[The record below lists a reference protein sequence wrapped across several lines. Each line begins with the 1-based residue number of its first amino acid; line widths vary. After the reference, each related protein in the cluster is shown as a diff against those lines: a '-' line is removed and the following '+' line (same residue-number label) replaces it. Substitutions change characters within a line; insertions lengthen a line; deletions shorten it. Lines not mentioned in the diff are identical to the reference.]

1 MPSRAAPQDAP
12 LSPWRAV
19 FERVRHEVG
28 ARRDEHGSLGSINWL
43 RHHMEARGAN
53 PNVVRN
59 ILYRD
64 KGKVA
69 DKRALFAILDE
80 LWRSLGQPPLRAP
93 ELESLLSPGSGQ
105 DQEVL
110 QLLGREK
117 RRAYRDFVHA
127 LRAGAFPRLVVV
139 GRPGSGKTLL
149 ADFIQQALEYPP
161 AATDRLIRLEF
172 GGTDLATALAR
183 LGAAVAVP
191 PALLEARLVKVGAAS
206 SFAVQADAQAD
217 VARCILEAAR
227 AFPGRQALILHVSH
241 SLGGQQNL
249 GLAPLRL
256 NDPDVP
262 RVSAAEWLWV
272 SLFEPLSQLPRTAL
286 VVSLSDLPLR
296 AQARLGAFGE
306 AVRLTPPT
314 ATEARRFVRAR
325 LPNATAARHE
335 QIVRLAGR
343 SFEELRTLTLLAEIR
358 DPTAEPGAASETS
371 VLQLAKAIDGGD
383 DDLRAFLAAVAVLSL
398 PDDPEFTRT
407 ELGRLLRSGER
418 AASEL
423 EGAFLDAVPGR
434 PDTVRCFSRALAQE
448 LRTRLAARDPAAFHE
463 LHLRAAEQ
471 VAGAARAA
479 PRGEAAG
486 RYLAFLFEARAWT
499 GLATWMAD
507 HGAPLALVGRLWAA
521 ATQELGAGP
530 ELERIA
536 QRVAAHYV
544 KLGTFQHPDVRA
556 AFAVL
561 ASSPDPRL
569 RVWTALRRAEG
580 LSLRGH
586 HDQAEA
592 LLGALGPIDEP
603 RLAADAAI
611 ARASVARWRGRRGEA
626 ARLVFEEAPRQLR
639 RLPAGGEAEA
649 VRVKASLW
657 AGLLAKDH
665 GDLDAALASF
675 ESVPRADDLDAA
687 RVAFQRGDVFMRL
700 GHFDRA
706 LRALDEAVELA
717 HRSDALVTER
727 TRYLARRA
735 TVHRRHGSFARAEAD
750 FAVARELLRAT
761 DVAATAGA
769 DSWEQAYWAAR
780 IDDEAGMLL
789 LAEGRFDDAIVAFD
803 LDLHRFRRYAD
814 AHGVD
819 TAYRELRS
827 LLRLAIAYGCRS
839 VGQPFRRPFAIT
851 PALGADTPDL
861 RQSRALVAHVLGR
874 IEEGDTGDQLS
885 ALARDALTVA
895 NLFAASGADAVVLAE
910 RALAGTR
917 YPYQRAQAHAHAAAG
932 ALRVPDAG
940 TAEAHVEAA
949 RRALAAATEGAGD
962 RERGD
967 LELAAWLI
975 GLGAAAA
982 IVRGDPRTAGRCLA
996 EGLRRPD
1003 LQRYHDALLR
1013 QFGEA
1018 VEAHGTPDWAAAPEL
1033 VATLGVDRGFAVGAL
1048 RLPDALA
1055 SQWTRIAGAAPADA
1069 RGAAR
1074 ARGTEVTS

>member
-1 MPSRAAPQDAP
+1 MLAVPSSSPSTQGAS
-12 LSPWRAV
+12 SPWRTV
-19 FERVRHEVG
+19 FERVRQEVG
-28 ARRDEHGSLGSINWL
+28 PRRDERGSLGSINWL

-64 KGKVA
+64 KGKLA
-69 DKRALFAILDE
+69 DKRVLFGILND
-80 LWRSLGQPPLRAP
+80 LWQGLGHPPLRAP
-93 ELESLLSPGSGQ
+93 ELEALLSPGSGH

-117 RRAYRDFVHA
+117 RRAYRDFVQA
-127 LRAGAFPRLVVV
+127 LRAGEFPKLVVV

-149 ADFIQQALEYPP
+149 ADYIQQALDHPP
-161 AATDRLIRLEF
+161 SATDRLVRLEF

-191 PALLEARLVKVGAAS
+191 PAVLEARLVKVGAAS

-217 VARCILEAAR
+217 VARAILEAAR
-227 AFPGRQALILHVSH
+227 SFQGRQALMLHVSQ
-241 SLGGQQNL
+241 SLGGQESL

-256 NDPDVP
+256 NEPDVP
-262 RVSAAEWLWV
+262 RVSATEWLWA
-272 SLFEPLSQLPRTAL
+272 SLLEPLSRLPRTAL
-286 VVSLSDLPLR
+286 VVSLADLPLR
-296 AQARLGAFGE
+296 AQARLGAFGQP
-306 AVRLTPPT
+306 VRLTPPT
-314 ATEARRFVRAR
+314 VAEARRFVRAR
-325 LPNATAARHE
+325 LPNASPARHE

-358 DPTAEPGAASETS
+358 DPTSEPGPADGPS

-398 PDDPEFTRT
+398 PDYPEFGRT
-407 ELGRLLRSGER
+407 ELQHLLGSGDR
-418 AASEL
+418 TAGEL
-423 EGAFLDAVPGR
+423 EGAFLDAVAGR
-434 PDTVRCFSRALAQE
+434 TDCVRCFSRELARE
-448 LRTRLAARDPAAFHE
+448 LRTRLAALDPERFRD
-463 LHLRAAEQ
+463 LHLRAAEH
-471 VAGAARAA
+471 VAPAAQAA
-479 PRGEAAG
+479 PRDEAAS
-486 RYLAFLFEARAWT
+486 RYLSFLFEARSWT
-499 GLATWMAD
+499 GLADWMAD
-507 HGAPLALVGRLWAA
+507 HGAPQALVGRLWAA
-521 ATQELGAGP
+521 ASQELAAGP
-530 ELERIA
+530 DLERFA

-561 ASSPDPRL
+561 ASSRDARL

-592 LLGALGPIDEP
+592 LLEALGEIDDP

-639 RLPAGGEAEA
+639 RLPAGGVADA

-657 AGLLAKDH
+657 AGLLAKDQ

-706 LRALDEAVELA
+706 LRALDDAVDLA

-735 TVHRRHGSFARAEAD
+735 TVHRRHGNFTLAAADFEAARA
-750 FAVARELLRAT
+750 LLRSG
-761 DVAATAGA
+761 DVVTAAGA
-769 DSWEQAYWAAR
+769 DGWEQAFWEAR
-780 IDDEAGMLL
+780 VDDEAGMLL
-789 LAEGRFDDAIVAFD
+789 LAEGRFDEAIAAFD
-803 LDLHRFRRYAD
+803 LDLLRYRRYAE

-819 TAYRELRS
+819 TGYRELRS

-851 PALGADTPDL
+851 PSLGADTPDL

-874 IEEGDTGDQLS
+874 IDEGGAGDDLS

-895 NLFAASGADAVVLAE
+895 NLFAASGGDAVVLAE

-932 ALRVPDAG
+932 AIRVPDA
-940 TAEAHVEAA
+940 TAAEAHVEAA

-975 GLGAAAA
+975 GLGSAAA
-982 IVRGDPRTAGRCLA
+982 IVRGDPRAAGRCLA
-996 EGLRRPD
+996 AGLRRTD
-1003 LQRYHDALLR
+1003 LRRYHDALLR

-1018 VEAHGTPDWAAAPEL
+1018 VEAHGAPDWAAAPEL
-1033 VATLGVDRGFAVGAL
+1033 VAVLGVERGFALGAL
-1048 RLPDALA
+1048 RLSDALA
-1055 SQWTRIAGAAPADA
+1055 SRWARIASGPDADAPAAP
-1069 RGAAR
+1069 RAAR
-1074 ARGTEVTS
+1074 R